1 MVWDQRDGESSPP
14 PYPPMDRD
22 TLAMVLDPCLW
33 GIIHAST
40 TLEASLGKVAGCYWS
55 RPRSTLARVRR
66 VIG

>member
-40 TLEASLGKVAGCYWS
+40 TLERAGGRS
-55 RPRSTLARVRR
+55 RGA
-66 VIG
+66 IGVVPEVPWQGYGG